1 MLKNYLQ
8 VGYRNLRNNKVFSL
22 INLSG
27 LTLGITSFLIL
38 LQYVSF
44 ELSYDKFHDNASDIY
59 RVRLDSYKG
68 GIFESSSAISFYGES
83 PAIKESF
90 PQVINFVRLHRAD
103 GMLNYYDEK
112 GTLVSYFE
120 QSGLYADSSF
130 FSVFSF
136 PLVKGDKNS
145 VMRKPNSMVLSESAA
160 KKYFGSSDP
169 IGKVL
174 KLKTGWEGGEFVVE
188 GVFKDIPSNSHL
200 KFDFL
205 FAIEKLLH
213 NNQFLFGAWYWT
225 NFYNY
230 LLLKPGTDAKQLETA
245 LGSII
250 EKRLGKDLKATN
262 SNLKFVLQPVTDI
275 HLHSNIFSELT
286 VNGDYKL
293 VYFLMIVA
301 FLIMGIAWLNY
312 LNIST
317 AKAIE
322 RAKEVGIRK
331 VLGSEKHQLVKQF
344 LIESFLLS
352 TTAMMAAGILLVIV
366 RPYFTELLGHD
377 FTVAGSSQINFW
389 VVIGVFMI
397 LGTFLSSIYP
407 ALILS
412 SFLPLNALKGKS
424 VGNVSGAKMRNVMV
438 VFQFTGSIVLI
449 IATLTVGRQ
458 LKFMKE
464 MDLGMN
470 TARKVI
476 VRAPKIVQGESMMNE
491 IDRFKRQL
499 TQFPAIGKV
508 ASSSEVPGK
517 EIFWTNE
524 FQLKQEEE
532 SEKKVLSVLSVDEDF
547 IATYDVK
554 LIAGRNFSKANP
566 SDFGEAVILNETAL
580 TLLGFPNAESAI
592 DQEFAGFPAKKII
605 GVIKDFR
612 QQSFQKS
619 IAPIILFFIPWGN
632 DYITVTIDSK
642 DVRSGVNIVT
652 ETYKKVFPE
661 NAIEFFFLD
670 DFFEKQY
677 KSEDQFWRI
686 FIVFSILALFIAC
699 IGLFGL
705 SSLSISKRT
714 KEIGIRKVLGSSVM
728 NITALLLKDFMR
740 LVLIAFFLA
749 IPVGTLFINKW
760 LEGFANRISISPW
773 IYLVALA
780 IALTIALITV
790 SFLTLRAALANP
802 VKSIRLE

>member
-1 MLKNYLQ
+1 
-8 VGYRNLRNNKVFSL
+8 
-22 INLSG
+22 
-27 LTLGITSFLIL
+27 
-38 LQYVSF
+38 
-44 ELSYDKFHDNASDIY
+44 
-59 RVRLDSYKG
+59 
-68 GIFESSSAISFYGES
+68 
-83 PAIKESF
+83 
-90 PQVINFVRLHRAD
+90 
-103 GMLNYYDEK
+103 
-112 GTLVSYFE
+112 
-120 QSGLYADSSF
+120 
-130 FSVFSF
+130 
-136 PLVKGDKNS
+136 
-145 VMRKPNSMVLSESAA
+145 
-160 KKYFGSSDP
+160 
-169 IGKVL
+169 
-174 KLKTGWEGGEFVVE
+174 
-188 GVFKDIPSNSHL
+188 
-200 KFDFL
+200 
-205 FAIEKLLH
+205 
-213 NNQFLFGAWYWT
+213 
-225 NFYNY
+225 
-230 LLLKPGTDAKQLETA
+230 
-245 LGSII
+245 
-250 EKRLGKDLKATN
+250 
-262 SNLKFVLQPVTDI
+262 
-275 HLHSNIFSELT
+275 
-286 VNGDYKL
+286 
-293 VYFLMIVA
+293 
-301 FLIMGIAWLNY
+301 
-312 LNIST
+312 
-317 AKAIE
+317 
-322 RAKEVGIRK
+322 
-331 VLGSEKHQLVKQF
+331 
-344 LIESFLLS
+344 
-352 TTAMMAAGILLVIV
+352 
-366 RPYFTELLGHD
+366 
-377 FTVAGSSQINFW
+377 
-389 VVIGVFMI
+389 
-397 LGTFLSSIYP
+397 
-407 ALILS
+407 
-412 SFLPLNALKGKS
+412 
-424 VGNVSGAKMRNVMV
+424 MV